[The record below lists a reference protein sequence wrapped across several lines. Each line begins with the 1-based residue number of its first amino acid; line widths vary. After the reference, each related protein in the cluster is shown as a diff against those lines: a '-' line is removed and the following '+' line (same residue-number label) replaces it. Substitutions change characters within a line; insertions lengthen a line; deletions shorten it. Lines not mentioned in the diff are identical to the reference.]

1 MADKPI
7 PEDIAQLSFEDA
19 LKELEAIVR
28 ELEDGKG
35 KLADA
40 IQAYARGAALKQHCE
55 ARLAEAQAKVERIVQ
70 NPDGSIGLAPM
81 ERS

>member
-1 MADKPI
+1 MADQEI
-7 PEDIAQLSFEDA
+7 PDDIAKLSFEDA
-19 LKELEAIVR
+19 LKELEGIVR

-40 IQAYARGAALKQHCE
+40 IQAYARGAALKRHCE
-55 ARLAEAQAKVERIVQ
+55 AKLADAQAKVDRIVQ
-70 NPDGSIGLAPM
+70 NPDGSIGLAPV